1 MGPLSYY
8 LNGPPTIIVIQE
20 AQAPLNFMFANQFKR
35 TTRVK
40 LKAVNHPANY
50 GGLQ

>member
-1 MGPLSYY
+1 MLRFGEVTSANFKLENFSFVLPNSKFQSYS
-8 LNGPPTIIVIQE
+8 G
-20 AQAPLNFMFANQFKR
+20 
-35 TTRVK
+35 